1 MDNFEETTKVS
12 RGFVNHVFK
21 MDSTTKNTLMNL
33 SQYSALAIVPIVLM
47 NKVVQRYF
55 PKADERKGT
64 LEILGEV
71 IAQVVSLVLGLFFI
85 DRMVSF
91 VPTYSGAE
99 IPEVNLFHALLPL
112 LVIILSF
119 QTKVGDKV
127 NILVDRLVA
136 YIDGEEPVVEE
147 PEEEVEAPKKGGKLP
162 PAQPTHQP
170 SRADYVDAHQ
180 GMVTPQTAAQEM
192 LPPAPGANLN
202 TTAGVTAGMDFSGMY
217 QEPMAMDMAGGFSS
231 F

>member
-85 DRMVSF
+85 DRMVS
-91 VPTYSGAE
+91 
-99 IPEVNLFHALLPL
+99 
-112 LVIILSF
+112 
-119 QTKVGDKV
+119 
-127 NILVDRLVA
+127 
-136 YIDGEEPVVEE
+136 
-147 PEEEVEAPKKGGKLP
+147 
-162 PAQPTHQP
+162 
-170 SRADYVDAHQ
+170 
-180 GMVTPQTAAQEM
+180 
-192 LPPAPGANLN
+192 
-202 TTAGVTAGMDFSGMY
+202 
-217 QEPMAMDMAGGFSS
+217 
-231 F
+231 